1 MNAMIC
7 TRPPVLALTA
17 AVLLAA
23 CGGKSDTATPAAAGT
38 PAAAA
43 PSATGKI
50 ITIEMISD
58 ANGNRF
64 VPAEV
69 EAHRGDVLRFSVT
82 VGVHNVNF
90 LPDSNAAVQ
99 NLPAASDMLQLPG
112 QTFDVPVTFAAGKT
126 YYFQCTP
133 HALLG
138 MQGHLKVLE

>member
-23 CGGKSDTATPAAAGT
+23 CGGKSDTATPAAAGK

>member
-23 CGGKSDTATPAAAGT
+23 CGGKSDTATPAAAGK

-82 VGVHNVNF
+82 VGVHNVSF